1 VCEIRTPSFK
11 MISDKTASGLN
22 DLETIRKELN
32 VPVTEFCQAIGLPRR
47 NYYDAKNGS
56 DTRLSLDQWR
66 RLAEFWL
73 RSGKSIEHLLGC
85 AWQDSLSVAEKSGQY
100 ITEEK
105 TA

>member
-1 VCEIRTPSFK
+1 

-32 VPVTEFCQAIGLPRR
+32 VPVTEFCRVIGLPRR
-47 NYYDAKNGS
+47 NYYEARNGR

-73 RSGKSIEHLLGC
+73 RSGKSFEHLLGC
-85 AWQDSLSVAEKSGQY
+85 AWQDSLTV
-100 ITEEK
+100 TESPVRYRTGENK
-105 TA
+105 A